1 MATETVASVTQPITE
16 RIVDVLFNATVRQ
29 FGYLCKYK
37 HYIEAL
43 RTEAKKLTDRRND
56 LQAEIDAATRNRE
69 VIKDEVKSWIAEVND
84 IIPKA
89 EKFLEDEVKVNK
101 KCLGGLCV
109 DLKSRYKLS
118 REAEEKTLA
127 MSALMAVGNFG
138 KGVSRPAPPPAI
150 ISSSEGVYAF
160 KSRESTMKDIMEAM
174 KDENV
179 SITGICGM
187 GGVGKTTLVKEIQ
200 KQAKEMKMFDDVAMA
215 VVSQT
220 PSITKIQYEI
230 AGWLGLKNLPDNDES
245 ARASLLWERIK
256 ERQRVLVI
264 LDDLWGRIKLS
275 EVGIPY
281 GKDHSGCNILLTSR
295 SRTVCNQM
303 NAHKIVEV
311 GTLTKEESWSLFREV
326 AGPEVDNLEINP
338 TAREVADGCGGLPIA
353 ILTIGTAPKDRD
365 KHVWKDAAD
374 QLKSSAPTNI
384 EGMEEFVVSRV
395 ELSYNYLKSEE
406 AKSIF
411 RLCSCFPEDY
421 DIPIEV
427 LARYGWGLRCLQNV
441 DSVEK
446 ARGRARSAVSTLIFS
461 YLLIDGGKEG
471 FVKMHDVVRYVA
483 QQIASKN
490 KFLIKASVGL
500 KDWPSINT
508 FEDLTGIS
516 LMFNDIHE
524 VPDELECPKLQALFL
539 QENSPLAIPDRFFQ
553 GMKDLQVL
561 DLGGIRRFS
570 FSVRFP
576 FLFPPLPS
584 SPLFLLPSSLSFLIN
599 LRTLRLH
606 DRRIQGDLSLI
617 GELSGLE
624 ILDLSESDV
633 SEIPVSFGRLSHLR
647 LLDLTGCYIL
657 ELIPR
662 GVLSRL
668 RKLEELY
675 MSHSF
680 RHWQFESES
689 EEDSSSNAKFIELGA
704 LSRLTSLH
712 IHIPEGKIMPSDM
725 SFQNL
730 TSFSIAIGDLEE
742 RPLSDFIGLFLQ
754 KFKKRCSRAMGL
766 SQDMRISALHSWIKN
781 LLLRSEI
788 LALAEVNYFENIVS
802 DLANDGFNELMFLVI
817 FRCNEMKY
825 LLNSLERTLRVTLH
839 KLEWLFIREN
849 QNFVEICHGQL
860 PAGCLSNVKRSDVV
874 DCGSIL
880 KILLSHLVQSFQNLQ
895 RLRVYSCGLLVSVFE
910 IERVNIA
917 KEETELFSSLEKLTL
932 WDLPRMTDIWKG
944 DTQFVSLHN
953 LKKVRVEECD
963 ELRQVFPA
971 NFGKKA
977 AAEEMVLYRKRRDQI
992 HIHATT
998 STSSPTP
1005 SLGNLVSIT
1014 IRGCGK
1020 LRNLFTTSMVKSL
1033 VRLESLEVRS
1043 CPTLQEIIMDDEG
1056 EVGLQGASTKKITF
1070 PSMKTFGYGDQ
1081 LTPKLLK
1088 GVELE
1093 IGEYRWTG
1101 MPSPDARLL
1110 GMLK

>member
-1 MATETVASVTQPITE
+1 
-16 RIVDVLFNATVRQ
+16 
-29 FGYLCKYK
+29 
-37 HYIEAL
+37 
-43 RTEAKKLTDRRND
+43 
-56 LQAEIDAATRNRE
+56 
-69 VIKDEVKSWIAEVND
+69 
-84 IIPKA
+84 
-89 EKFLEDEVKVNK
+89 
-101 KCLGGLCV
+101 
-109 DLKSRYKLS
+109 
-118 REAEEKTLA
+118 
-127 MSALMAVGNFG
+127 
-138 KGVSRPAPPPAI
+138 
-150 ISSSEGVYAF
+150 
-160 KSRESTMKDIMEAM
+160 MKDIMEAM

-215 VVSQT
+215 VVAQT

-421 DIPIEV
+421 DIPIE
-427 LARYGWGLRCLQNV
+427 
-441 DSVEK
+441 
-446 ARGRARSAVSTLIFS
+446 
-461 YLLIDGGKEG
+461 EG

-606 DRRIQGDLSLI
+606 DRRILGDLSLI

-675 MSHSF
+675 MSPSF

-860 PAGCLSNVKRSDVV
+860 PAGCLSNVKRLDVV
-874 DCGSIL
+874 DCGCML
-880 KILLSHLVQSFQNLQ
+880 KILPSHLVQSFQNLQ
-895 RLRVYSCGLLVSVFE
+895 RLRVESCELLVSVFE

-932 WDLPRMTDIWKG
+932 IDLPRMTDIWKG
-944 DTQFVSLHN
+944 DTQFVSLRN
-953 LKKVRVEECD
+953 LKKVGVQDCN
-963 ELRQVFPA
+963 ELSQVFPA
-971 NFGKKA
+971 SLGKKA
-977 AAEEMVLYRKRRDQI
+977 PAEEMVPYRKRRDHI
-992 HIHATT
+992 HIHTTT

-1005 SLGNLVSIT
+1005 SFGNLVSIT
-1014 IRGCGK
+1014 IHGCGK